1 MSNSRR
7 DLGREGENRAA
18 AFLEHQGF
26 RILARNVR
34 AGGVELDLIVRR
46 GTLVAIIE
54 VKARRS
60 GDHGKPEEAVDTRKQ
75 ARLIRGGAA
84 WLREARLRGVR
95 RVRFDVVACLRSSD
109 GTWQL
114 RHWEGAFDASQ

>member
-7 DLGREGENRAA
+7 DLGREGEKRTA
-18 AFLEHQGF
+18 AFLEHRGF

-34 AGGVELDLIVRR
+34 AGGVELDLVVRR
-46 GTLVAIIE
+46 GTLVVIVE

-60 GDHGKPEEAVDTRKQ
+60 GDHGMPEEAVDTRKQ

-95 RVRFDVVACLRSSD
+95 RVRFDVVACLRTRD

-114 RHWEGAFDASQ
+114 RHWEGAFDASR

>member
-18 AFLEHQGF
+18 AFLEHRGF
-26 RILARNVR
+26 GILARNVR

-46 GTLVAIIE
+46 GTLVAIVE

-60 GDHGKPEEAVDTRKQ
+60 GDYGMPEEAVDARKQ
-75 ARLIRGGAA
+75 ARLVRGGAA

-95 RVRFDVVACLRSSD
+95 RVRFDVVACLETSD

-114 RHWEGAFDASQ
+114 RHWEGAFDASR